1 MDRANEQ
8 NPPKPEERDNTPT
21 SKLQDGAKAGEQETD
36 KPRRREFIHIAAA
49 NFASVGI
56 VASFWPILAS
66 LYPAADVIAEGTITV
81 DLGPIEPGQRI
92 TVEWR
97 RKPVF
102 IHHRM
107 PEEIAR
113 ARSVPLL
120 SLPDPQVDRDR
131 VQRDEWL
138 VVVGVCTHLGC
149 VPKGQ
154 LTREPRGDYG
164 GWFCPC
170 HGSQYD
176 TSGRVRRGPA
186 PINLEVPPY
195 RFMSET
201 EIRLG

>member
-1 MDRANEQ
+1 MDRTNEEQ
-8 NPPKPEERDNTPT
+8 DNMPT
-21 SKLQDGAKAGEQETD
+21 SELQNSAKAGEPEAD
-36 KPRRREFIHIAAA
+36 EPRRRDFIHIAAA
-49 NFASVGI
+49 SFAAVGI
-56 VASFWPILAS
+56 VASFWPIIAS

-102 IHHRM
+102 IHHRT
-107 PEEIAR
+107 PEEVAA
-113 ARSVPLL
+113 ARSAPLL
-120 SLPDPQVDRDR
+120 SLPDPQLDRDR
-131 VQRDEWL
+131 VKRDEWL

-154 LTREPRGDYG
+154 LAREPRGDYG

-195 RFMSET
+195 RFMSDA